1 MVLVWSIIA
10 ITRSTNALFQFI
22 FSEPTFEADKLKKI
36 GMKILTLLVGVIV
49 FSSSTKAQNQFYGM
63 TRLGGANN
71 LGTIFKTDA
80 NGANCTILKDLISTD
95 GTQPQGALMQANDG
109 KLYGLAS
116 AGGASFSYGTIF
128 QFDPTTNIYTKKIN
142 FNSTNGDGPKG
153 SLIQANDGKL
163 YGMTF
168 YGGTNDLGVIFQY
181 DPTTNILIKKVDFSS
196 TLGNSPAGSLI
207 QATDGNIYGMTSV
220 GGANNLGVLFQ
231 YNPITNTYSKKIDFA
246 GTTNGSGPVGSLI
259 QASDGKLYGMTK
271 LGGTNNSG
279 IIFQYD
285 PITSI
290 FNKKI
295 DFTGTSGVAIGHMPT
310 GSLMQAID
318 GKMYG
323 VTGGYPVL
331 FQYDFI
337 TNIYNYKT
345 NLPPTPEGYLL
356 QASNGNLYGTSI
368 YGGANGKG
376 TIYQYNYTSNTLTIT
391 TDFNTTT
398 ANFPTIALIELS
410 GTVKVKEHE
419 IQNDFKLF
427 PNPTTSILNINLS
440 NFKEENTSIIIT
452 NALGQVVFTERI
464 RDENTSFNINNL
476 NVGVYFVNVTDS
488 KGNIVVKKIIK
499 E

>member
-1 MVLVWSIIA
+1 M
-10 ITRSTNALFQFI
+10 
-22 FSEPTFEADKLKKI
+22 KKI
-36 GMKILTLLVGVIV
+36 LLSISGLCATI
-49 FSSSTKAQNQFYGM
+49 FISAQTQFFGL

-71 LGTIFKTDA
+71 LGTVFKTDA
-80 NGANCTILKDLISTD
+80 NGANCVILKDLIPTD
-95 GTQPQGALMQANDG
+95 GTQPQGALLQASDG
-109 KLYGLAS
+109 KLYGLTS

-128 QFDPTTNIYTKKIN
+128 QFDPTTNIYTKKVN

-153 SLIQANDGKL
+153 SLIQATDGKL

-181 DPTTNILIKKVDFSS
+181 NPLTNTLTKKIDFSP
-196 TLGNSPAGSLI
+196 TIGNSPAGSLI
-207 QATDGNIYGMTSV
+207 QATDGNMYGMTSV

-231 YNPITNTYSKKIDFA
+231 YNPTTNTYTKKVDFA
-246 GTTNGSGPVGSLI
+246 GATNGSGPVGSLI

-271 LGGTNNSG
+271 LGGANNSG

-285 PITSI
+285 PITSS
-290 FNKKI
+290 FVKKI

-310 GSLMQAID
+310 GSLMQATD

-323 VTGGYPVL
+323 VTGGYPIL
-331 FQYDFI
+331 FQYDFVN
-337 TNIYNYKT
+337 NIYSYKV

-368 YGGANGKG
+368 YGGVNGKG

-410 GTVKVKEHE
+410 GTVKIKEHE
-419 IQNDFKLF
+419 AQNDFKLF
-427 PNPTTSILNINLS
+427 PSPTNGILNIDLS
-440 NFKEENTSIIIT
+440 NFKEDNTSIIIT

-464 RDENTSFNINNL
+464 ITENSSFNINYL
-476 NVGVYFVNVTDS
+476 NAGVYFVNITDS
-488 KGNIVVKKIIK
+488 KGNKAVKKIIK